1 MESVNC
7 GASNKPVR
15 NKFFRS
21 ILFYCE
27 YIFVY
32 RNFPKVISRGLWIM
46 VSSNWDHVALFM
58 MGTSVTL
65 LVFSHF
71 QQRFLC
77 VSLLH
82 SNTRSRQGEITR

>member
-1 MESVNC
+1 
-7 GASNKPVR
+7 
-15 NKFFRS
+15 
-21 ILFYCE
+21 
-27 YIFVY
+27 
-32 RNFPKVISRGLWIM
+32 M

-71 QQRFLC
+71 QQRFVC

-82 SNTRSRQGEITR
+82 SNSVFSHGVLRKYKGNVGGSKEKTPKRPKISPWAALHDTSSN